1 MTMPRT
7 QRFSVPED
15 REEAIIDEPA
25 LAMDFSL
32 EVEITRYWVI
42 RLLVWYAR
50 KGKSIFSF

>member
-25 LAMDFSL
+25 LAMDLSL